1 MDNPHETNTGFIM
14 DNPHE
19 TNTGFI
25 MDNPHETNTGFI
37 MDNPHETN
45 TGFIVN
51 TSQAAPT
58 LFVMDN
64 SQGTPTGIINDHTA
78 EHMLEIPLEELIENS
93 DLMASQTPILQGEG
107 CPQPTPEQSS
117 VPGCV
122 NTPTMPDNYANS
134 SARSN
139 ALGNTTYT
147 QGQLSVPHIPG
158 TLYSVSTTFQPD
170 HFNSP
175 PQFETL
181 TTPTQY
187 TPCTSGDRQ
196 ESHGATGTD
205 QTLNNV
211 PVEPDNVRSRSQA
224 FNTVGDY
231 VTNDLNGFYAYEIVT
246 SAVNTF
252 EEPQPAKLRSKH
264 FNYIGNN
271 YKQEVQGEPS
281 GTDFNELLVY
291 LFHDQQMQMNSD
303 SNYNTNHECLAVQ
316 DGDLLGHQ
324 LYKPYCLPNANTS
337 CVNSNLDNE
346 PQNISEFSS
355 EPNNHS
361 LTAEPTN
368 LSSPP
373 DIVDRQVNTD
383 EGNQVV
389 ENVVEPIQ
397 HIQEPDR
404 GDNEET
410 LMDVNVVPALN
421 LSSGISAITASEYT
435 PPPARSR
442 RSRKKES
449 TKKVKEYERQEPYP
463 DIEKE
468 RRRKDAIRAKNCR
481 EKNKSKM
488 DVLEA
493 TIKDL
498 LQENSN
504 LSRENSNLSM
514 ENANLLQE
522 VEARQRY
529 ECSVLELLKSKYN
542 IVLQQYQQ
550 DWSTSPQ

>member
-1 MDNPHETNTGFIM
+1 MDNPQETNTLFS
-14 DNPHE
+14 
-19 TNTGFI
+19 
-25 MDNPHETNTGFI
+25 
-37 MDNPHETN
+37 
-45 TGFIVN
+45 VN
-51 TSQAAPT
+51 NSQAAAT
-58 LFVMDN
+58 LFIMDN

-122 NTPTMPDNYANS
+122 NTPTMPGNYAQPNTDPIVREENS
-134 SARSN
+134 SVSCY
-139 ALGNTTYT
+139 ALGNTTHT
-147 QGQLSVPHIPG
+147 QGQLSAPHIAG
-158 TLYSVSTTFQPD
+158 TPYSVSTTFQPD

-187 TPCTSGDRQ
+187 TACVNADRQ

-205 QTLNNV
+205 QTLNNAS
-211 PVEPDNVRSRSQA
+211 VEPNNTRSRSQA

-231 VTNDLNGFYAYEIVT
+231 VTNDLNGFYAYEIA

-252 EEPQPAKLRSKH
+252 GEPQPAKSRSKN

-271 YKQEVQGEPS
+271 YKQEVEGKPS
-281 GTDFNELLVY
+281 GIDFEELMVY
-291 LFHDQQMQMNSD
+291 LLHDQQMQMNSD
-303 SNYNTNHECLAVQ
+303 SNYNTNNDCLAVQ

-324 LYKPYCLPNANTS
+324 LYKPHCLPNANTS

-355 EPNNHS
+355 EPNTHS
-361 LTAEPTN
+361 LTDEPTN

-389 ENVVEPIQ
+389 DNVVEPVQ

-410 LMDVNVVPALN
+410 LMNVNVLPALN
-421 LSSGISAITASEYT
+421 LSSGIGGFTASEYT

-488 DVLEA
+488 DELET
-493 TIKDL
+493 TIKGL
-498 LQENSN
+498 RQENSN
-504 LSRENSNLSM
+504 LSR

-529 ECSVLELLKSKYN
+529 ECRVAEYLKSKYN
-542 IVLQQYQQ
+542 IILQQYQ
-550 DWSTSPQ
+550 DWSTPPQ